1 MAKKLTKEEIKLI
14 IKKLAKEDVKLYFDF
29 GAELE
34 RIQDR
39 KLHYIIKADDKTEEE
54 AMIKWLAKFIKK
66 VGWGI
71 KK

>member
-1 MAKKLTKEEIKLI
+1 MTKKLTKEEIKLI

-39 KLHYIIKADDKTEEE
+39 KLHYIIKADDKTEDK
-54 AMIKWLAKFIKK
+54 AMIKWLAKFIKR